1 VLVIHAAI
9 AEGEVQR
16 KLGEKPHQVLW
27 PETAP
32 RMGDFVSMGAVAS
45 WVIVEVQTYQTPSNQ
60 LAYLC
65 LVHSQ
70 NDVCLP
76 RD

>member
-1 VLVIHAAI
+1 MLVIHVAI
-9 AEGEVQR
+9 AEDKVQR
-16 KLGEKPHQVLW
+16 ELGEKSHQVLW
-27 PETAP
+27 PETVP